1 MAETSLRNTTIKG
14 VGWSFTDSLLSQ
26 GTTFLV
32 GIVLARLLSPEEYGL
47 LGLLM
52 IFIVI
57 SESIVNSGLNSAL
70 IRKQN
75 TTELDYNTV
84 FITNLLLSFL
94 MYGLLFVC
102 APLISLFFEKPQ
114 LTVLLRVLGVIVIFN
129 ALSIVPA
136 TKLTKKVDFKSITVC
151 SLIGSVFAGIVG
163 ISMAVMNYGV
173 WALVGQQMTKQLVY
187 TLALVVANKWLPQIQ
202 FSIRSFK
209 ELWGFGWKLLVSGL
223 INNVWNEIYKVVIGK
238 CYTPETLGQFT
249 QAQFYS
255 NIFSQNLTGIV
266 QRVSYPVLSKIQDER
281 ERLKQAYRQVIKVT
295 MLITFVFMFGLAGCA
310 KQFIFV
316 LIGEQWIPCV
326 GYLQILCFT
335 MALYPLHAI
344 NLNMLQVQGRSDL
357 FLKLEIIKKCIAVIP
372 LLLGIYIDIYW
383 MLIGSV
389 VVGWIAYYLNAY
401 YSGPY
406 LQYSVWAQIKD
417 ILPSL
422 LLSLSMALVVY
433 LIGLLPISPYL
444 LLPIQIATGAAIV
457 FGVCEMTKLTE
468 YMQIK
473 DIALSILKKKNQ

>member
-433 LIGLLPISPYL
+433 LIGLLPILPYL